1 MRNVVLTLG
10 LLALALPVFG
20 KTASFA
26 DFDARATA
34 GERLTVV
41 YFGGSL
47 TWSANASEPDAQS
60 DAEETSD
67 ETEDEQND

>member
-34 GERLTVV
+34 NLEKLDHGR
-41 YFGGSL
+41 GKK
-47 TWSANASEPDAQS
+47 
-60 DAEETSD
+60 
-67 ETEDEQND
+67 